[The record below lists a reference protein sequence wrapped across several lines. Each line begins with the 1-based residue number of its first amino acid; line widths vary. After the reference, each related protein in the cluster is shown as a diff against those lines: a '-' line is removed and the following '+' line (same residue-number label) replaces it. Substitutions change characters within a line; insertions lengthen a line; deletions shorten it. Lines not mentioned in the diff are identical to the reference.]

1 METIIS
7 NISRSNQ
14 LKNALTS
21 EKLTENK
28 VDEERT
34 ITWLDENKVCF
45 LSRTKAN
52 VGNEWV
58 YIGDAEI
65 SEFHNTNESLKL
77 LKSNV
82 PEPFLTAIL
91 AVWEIPTETKKI
103 DEMEVSNDEQ
113 RKS

>member
-7 NISRSNQ
+7 NISRSSQ
-14 LKNALTS
+14 LKSALTS

-28 VDEERT
+28 VSEERS

-65 SEFHNTNESLKL
+65 SEFHNTVESLKL
-77 LKSNV
+77 FRNAVS
-82 PEPFLTAIL
+82 EPFLTAVL
-91 AVWEIPTETKKI
+91 AVWETPTETKKS
-103 DEMEVSNDEQ
+103 DEMEVLGDEQ